1 MAARKL
7 KDGTWKGTGSR
18 FNIVAIKPNLKK
30 SINTVLSFEDSKGF
44 MGRLERVCPIVKTK
58 KVKLR
63 IKKFGGCW
71 RIANEDGK
79 LLFFHDLEYV
89 DKERIHKVS
98 KRGRRKKKKW

>member
-18 FNIVAIKPNLKK
+18 FNIITIKPNLKK
-30 SINTVLSFEDSKGF
+30 NINEVLSLEESKGF
-44 MGRLERVCPIVKTK
+44 MGRLERVCPTVKTK

-63 IKKFGGCW
+63 GERVGGCW

-89 DKERIHKVS
+89 DKEREHKIS
-98 KRGRRKKKKW
+98 NRGRGKKKKW

>member
-30 SINTVLSFEDSKGF
+30 NINEVLSLGESSGF

-63 IKKFGGCW
+63 VEKRGGCW
-71 RIANEDGK
+71 RIANEKDR
-79 LLFFHDLEYV
+79 LLFFHDPQSW
-89 DKERIHKVS
+89 IHTRLNYPKMI
-98 KRGRRKKKKW
+98 GR